1 MYLAHTFSNCN
12 SLKSIEI
19 NSFNVTSTDYAYYM
33 FYNCTSL
40 TSVNLKNFNLG
51 ISQFNMQNMFYE
63 CPNITY
69 IDISSFWNRS
79 SNVKLFNVLP
89 PKGEIIVSSNYI
101 NAVSDQ
107 IPEGWKKII
116 IEN

>member
-1 MYLAHTFSNCN
+1 
-12 SLKSIEI
+12 
-19 NSFNVTSTDYAYYM
+19 M

-51 ISQFNMQNMFYE
+51 IDIANMHMMFYE

-69 IDISSFWNRS
+69 IDISSFWNSS
-79 SNVKLFNVLP
+79 SNVNLFNSLP
-89 PKGEIIVSSNYI
+89 AKGEIIVNSSFI
-101 NAVSDQ
+101 DVIREQ
-107 IPEGWKKII
+107 IPKGWKIII

>member
-1 MYLAHTFSNCN
+1 MYLANTFNNCN

-19 NSFNVTSTDYAYYM
+19 NSFNVTSTTYAYNM

-51 ISQFNMQNMFYE
+51 IDKDNMFKMFYE

-89 PKGEIIVSSNYI
+89 PKGEIIVNSNFI
-101 NAVSDQ
+101 NAVRDQ
-107 IPEGWKKII
+107 IPAGWKKII